1 VSSREFEVKVDLR
14 GVDLERL
21 AELLNG
27 AGFRYLGEVYEE
39 DHYVDLR
46 YCSNYRSGA
55 VLRFRRS
62 ETPSGTEFKLTYK
75 GVVESSRVKAREE
88 VEIPLPDGRL
98 LEVLRKLGFQTIR
111 VAKRRRVYARGELKV
126 FLDVVENLGTFVEF
140 EMVNPES
147 EERFLAE
154 VRAVLR
160 DLGLEGRPLIVESYL
175 ELMLKGF
182 SSHIGLY

>member
-1 VSSREFEVKVDLR
+1 VSLRVGSREFEVKVSLE
-14 GVDLERL
+14 GVDLGRVSEAL
-21 AELLNG
+21 EGL
-27 AGFRYLGEVYEE
+27 GFRYLGEVYEE

-46 YCSNYRSGA
+46 SCSSYRYGT

-62 ETPSGTEFKLTYK
+62 ETPSGTEFRLTYK

-98 LEVLRKLGFQTIR
+98 LEVFRKLGFQTIR
-111 VAKRRRVYARGELKV
+111 VAKRRRVYARGELRV
-126 FLDVVENLGTFVEF
+126 FLDVVEGLGSFAEF

-147 EERFLAE
+147 EEVLLRE

-175 ELMLKGF
+175 ELLLRSAQRG
-182 SSHIGLY
+182 

>member
-1 VSSREFEVKVDLR
+1 MSSREFEVKVSLEGLDLGR
-14 GVDLERL
+14 V
-21 AELLNG
+21 AELLER
-27 AGFRYLGEVYEE
+27 AGFRYIGEVYEE

-46 YCSNYRSGA
+46 SCSNYRYGT

-62 ETPSGTEFKLTYK
+62 ETSSGTEFKLTYK
-75 GVVESSRVKAREE
+75 GVVESTKVKAREE
-88 VEIPLPDGRL
+88 VEVPLPDGRL
-98 LEVLRKLGFQTIR
+98 PEVFRKLGFQTIR

-126 FLDVVENLGTFVEF
+126 FLDLVEGLGPFAEF

-147 EERFLAE
+147 EETLLRE

-175 ELMLKGF
+175 ELVLGT
-182 SSHIGLY
+182 SSHS